1 MRTRPGNS
9 GLRYRPLVRALR
21 IFVALCRT
29 RFGLTIPQL
38 LDEVECSRRT
48 LYRYLDALQEA
59 GVRISAEINSTTR
72 QVFRRVEHV
81 DGRRV
86 RVSA

>member
-1 MRTRPGNS
+1 MKKRICRS
-9 GLRYRPLVRALR
+9 GPQYRPLVRALK

-29 RFGLTIPQL
+29 RFGLMIPQL

-59 GVRISAEINSTTR
+59 GVRISTEVNSTTG
-72 QVFRRVEHV
+72 QVLRRVDQM
-81 DGRRV
+81 DGCRIRIG
-86 RVSA
+86 A